1 MQMKVLYI
9 SGVILLAVYCA
20 ICAFLYFAQDGL
32 VYPPV
37 LESNPPGATALRLEC
52 PGATLKIWEL
62 HPAAQRALIYFG
74 GNGEDVAM
82 NFADFDKWFPDRAIY
97 LVNYRGYSGS
107 SGKPSETALVAD
119 AAAVFDWV
127 KARHE
132 RIAVMGRSLGTGVA
146 TALAAQRPVDWL
158 VLVTPY
164 DSVMNVAADHYPWI
178 PIRWLLKDRFNSVER
193 IRRVHA
199 DVLAI
204 VAEQDGSIRR
214 ARSDALIAAIAP
226 QSRHAVVIPRA
237 NHNDISFFPEY
248 QAALQAFVA
257 GR

>member
-1 MQMKVLYI
+1 MKVLYV
-9 SGVILLAVYCA
+9 SGAILLAVYAA
-20 ICAFLYFAQDGL
+20 ICAFLYFEQDTL
-32 VYPPV
+32 MYPPV
-37 LESNPPGATALRLEC
+37 LESNPPGATAFRLKRSN
-52 PGATLKIWEL
+52 ATLKIWEL
-62 HPAAQRALIYFG
+62 HPGAQRALIYFG

-82 NFADFDKWFPDRAIY
+82 NIADFDAWFPERAIY

-107 SGKPSETALVAD
+107 TGKPSEPALVED

-132 RIAVMGRSLGTGVA
+132 GIAVMGRSLGTGVA
-146 TALAAQRPVDWL
+146 TALAAQRQVDWL

-164 DSVMNVAADHYPWI
+164 DSVLNVAAGHYPWI
-178 PIRWLLKDRFNSVER
+178 PVRWLLKDRFDSVAR
-193 IRRVHA
+193 IGRVHA
-199 DVLAI
+199 DVLAL
-204 VAEQDGSIRR
+204 VAEQDNSILR

-226 QSRHAVVIPRA
+226 ERRHAVVIPRA

-248 QAALQAFVA
+248 QAALKAFVA